1 LAFVSLLENGY
12 KIFKNTKNMNM
23 KKHLKIEI
31 QMDEH
36 NAEEEIEIAEN
47 VPLLHNAYKIFKY
60 AMNPY

>member
-1 LAFVSLLENGY
+1 
-12 KIFKNTKNMNM
+12 M
-23 KKHLKIEI
+23 KKYLKFDI

-47 VPLLHNAYKIFKY
+47 VSLLHNAYKIFKN